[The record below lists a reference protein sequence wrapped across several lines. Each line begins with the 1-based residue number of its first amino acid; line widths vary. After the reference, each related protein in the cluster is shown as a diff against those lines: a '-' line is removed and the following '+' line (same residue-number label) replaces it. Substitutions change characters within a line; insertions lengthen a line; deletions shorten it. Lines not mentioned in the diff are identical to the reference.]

1 MAELMNL
8 NAIESGGGQAIIDD
22 QDKPDFVAG
31 AIPAEQQ
38 QGGGDGAAGGENQ
51 KTPEEI
57 QAEADAEAARV
68 AALTDEQK
76 IAEQDAK
83 IAEENKDKTPEEIKA
98 LQEAA
103 RDTRTTE
110 EKQAAL
116 DAEAKASE
124 DKKANDIKQ
133 NALNDLFK
141 KYGVKSEAE
150 LAAKLNPQI
159 ETEEQKKQKAEVYDA
174 TLNKYA
180 VENGVFTNEELSVLS
195 NLKKMAPADLVYN
208 QFKKDYQE
216 LYKDRVDDDKK
227 PIPVTEDETRDKF
240 NELYHVESDDKALK
254 EVGKKNLELAAKNL
268 IAPLEEKFN
277 DVKAV
282 FDDENRKTAAI
293 PEYRKF
299 VKDAI
304 DTFVPKEFTFGEGEN
319 AVKVLL
325 TNTDK
330 DALEKMFVKNH
341 YFDDFLQN
349 GGTAEQRA
357 QFERE
362 IKKELYY
369 QNIEAI
375 TKVIGDVR
383 EGIGLKKGAV
393 GAKAPFE
400 EPKGAAAH
408 AVDENK
414 FTPEE
419 LAAIRKGFGGR

>member
-1 MAELMNL
+1 MAELI
-8 NAIESGGGQAIIDD
+8 NANMIEDGGGQAIIDD
-22 QDKPDFVAG
+22 KDRPDYVAG
-31 AIPAEQQ
+31 AKSAEEAT
-38 QGGGDGAAGGENQ
+38 GGEGAAGGETQ
-51 KTPEEI
+51 KTAEEI
-57 QAEADAEAARV
+57 QAETDAETARV
-68 AALTDEQK
+68 AGLTDEQK

-83 IAEENKDKTPEEIKA
+83 IAEDNKDKTPDEIKA

-103 RDTRTTE
+103 RDTRTPE
-110 EKQAAL
+110 EKKAAL
-116 DAEAKASE
+116 DAEAKVAD

-159 ETEEQKKQKAEVYDA
+159 ESPEEKKQKAEVYDA

-195 NLKKMAPADLVYN
+195 SLKKMESSDLVYN

-227 PIPVTEDETRDKF
+227 PVPVTEDETRDKF
-240 NELYHVESDDKALK
+240 NELYHVESDDMALK
-254 EVGKKNLELAAKNL
+254 EVGKKNLELAAKSL
-268 IAPLEEKFN
+268 IAPLEEKYN

-282 FDDENRKTAAI
+282 FDDENYKTASLPA
-293 PEYRKF
+293 YTKF
-299 VKDAI
+299 VNSALDEFI
-304 DTFVPKEFTFGEGEN
+304 PKELTFGEGES

-325 TNTDK
+325 NNTNR
-330 DALEKMFVKNH
+330 DALEQMFVKNH
-341 YFDDFLQN
+341 YFEDFLQN

-357 QFERE
+357 EFKRE
-362 IKKELYY
+362 IEKELYY
-369 QNIEAI
+369 QNKDSIA
-375 TKVIGDVR
+375 KVVGDVR
-383 EGIGLKKGAV
+383 EGIGLKKGSV

-408 AVDENK
+408 AVDENA
-414 FTPEE
+414 FTKEE
-419 LAAIRKGFGGR
+419 LDAIKKGFGR